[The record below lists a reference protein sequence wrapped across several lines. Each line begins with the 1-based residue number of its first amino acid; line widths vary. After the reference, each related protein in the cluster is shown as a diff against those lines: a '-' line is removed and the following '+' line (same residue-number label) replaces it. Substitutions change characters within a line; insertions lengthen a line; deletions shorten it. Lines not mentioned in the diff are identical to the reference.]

1 MLTIIFRGLSATVSI
16 LLKYT
21 LGLRLLARIRQ
32 RNCLKWGVPAMFIA
46 VPYFLIAATCT
57 QIIENGGS
65 RALYLVVLWCFIVG
79 GAFVL
84 MGPISILLLATARI
98 REAIARHRTSGQQ
111 GENAGASERR
121 ASTITTVP

>member
-32 RNCLKWGVPAMFIA
+32 RNGLKWGIPAMLVA
-46 VPYFLIAATCT
+46 VPYFLMASTCT
-57 QIIENGGS
+57 QIIDSGGP
-65 RALYLVVLWCFIVG
+65 RALYLVVLWCVVIG

-84 MGPISILLLATARI
+84 MGPVSILLLVTARVK
-98 REAIARHRTSGQQ
+98 EALVR
-111 GENAGASERR
+111 RR
-121 ASTITTVP
+121 AAA